1 MDVMGRVSDWV
12 LEMEQDAAEM
22 NKEEFI
28 KKHGKSQQ
36 DIWDKVNSPENEYD
50 PEALFNGA

>member
-1 MDVMGRVSDWV
+1 MSRVSDWV

-36 DIWDKVNSPENEYD
+36 DIWDKVNSPEEEYD